1 MKRIRAFG
9 CSLTQQHHWKYL
21 RIKEIDLKSYAIGSQ
36 GNDVQFAQYMN
47 AVHDGDILK
56 DDVIIWQLT
65 NPYRRMVNMPNTD
78 KLPIHEGANVDNSGW
93 ASTVAGKGY
102 WLDMKNIFCSDNP
115 YYHQRRIQG
124 VVRNHHSLNPG
135 ESPDK
140 PGALSK
146 AEYNWYQENDTGL
159 PVYEM
164 LLQLNGVK
172 RDNDKLLVIFGW
184 KEMMGWDKNNSNEN
198 VIKYLKKQGIDYIE
212 EPIND
217 WVQDQGY
224 KLDDFHHPNQKG
236 YQAYTNNVL
245 SQKLRQLKW
254 LD

>member
-1 MKRIRAFG
+1 
-9 CSLTQQHHWKYL
+9 
-21 RIKEIDLKSYAIGSQ
+21 
-36 GNDVQFAQYMN
+36 
-47 AVHDGDILK
+47 
-56 DDVIIWQLT
+56 
-65 NPYRRMVNMPNTD
+65 MVNMPNTD
-78 KLPIHEGANVDNSGW
+78 KLPIHEGTNEDDSW
-93 ASTVAGKGY
+93 ASTVSGKGY
-102 WLDMKNIFCSDNP
+102 WLDMKNIFCPPDKPN
-115 YYHQRRIQG
+115 HHKRRIQG
-124 VVRNHHSLNPG
+124 VNRTHPSLNPG
-135 ESPDK
+135 EWHENKASPI
-140 PGALSK
+140 LEK
-146 AEYNWYQENDTGL
+146 AEYNWYKENDTGL

-184 KEMMGWDKNNSNEN
+184 KEAMGWNKKNSNEN

-212 EPIND
+212 EPITD

-224 KLDDFHHPNQKG
+224 KLDDTYHPTQKG